1 MELQK
6 RFDWFLFITNRRTD
20 DVTIIN
26 FLLLYHLYKE
36 ERKCRKENVG
46 KKIQGDE
53 NCVGCKRKGKRIFRK
68 TKISSIKERD
78 TISGLGKKNLY

>member
-1 MELQK
+1 MTSPLLI
-6 RFDWFLFITNRRTD
+6 FCFFI
-20 DVTIIN
+20 IFI
-26 FLLLYHLYKE
+26 K
-36 ERKCRKENVG
+36 KKENIG